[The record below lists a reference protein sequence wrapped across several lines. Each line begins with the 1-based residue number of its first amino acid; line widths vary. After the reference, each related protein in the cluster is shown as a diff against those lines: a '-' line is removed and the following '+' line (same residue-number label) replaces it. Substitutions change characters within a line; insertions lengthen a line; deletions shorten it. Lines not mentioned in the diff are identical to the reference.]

1 MSAPAFALAAVAAV
15 GWLTFLVGFAWIAF
29 SAPKRRLT
37 AAEAAAFVQRHG
49 EGEAGR
55 LSFQRS
61 WFRGRAWGFS
71 WSDEMSFREL
81 RAGIRD
87 GRWRHSV
94 RHQQFLL
101 ATSGFVTGFSGVV
114 LLIGWAVGPIGLLV
128 AGLLVAFVAAQITRG
143 FVRA

>member
-1 MSAPAFALAAVAAV
+1 
-15 GWLTFLVGFAWIAF
+15 
-29 SAPKRRLT
+29 
-37 AAEAAAFVQRHG
+37 
-49 EGEAGR
+49 
-55 LSFQRS
+55 
-61 WFRGRAWGFS
+61 
-71 WSDEMSFREL
+71 MSFREL

-128 AGLLVAFVAAQITRG
+128 AGLLVVFVAAQITRG